1 MLPVIEPRR
10 VGDELS
16 PQSMTT
22 SRIAP
27 EPVAGATVNVAA
39 MPASMP
45 VVGGVMVTPGEATV
59 ISTVSVTPPAVAET
73 LPLSDPVKVVRA
85 WPVSSVAAVPGDT

>member
-1 MLPVIEPRR
+1 M
-10 VGDELS
+10 LS

-45 VVGGVMVTPGEATV
+45 VVGGVMVTPGDATV
-59 ISTVSVTPPAVAET
+59 MSTSAVLAPAAAET
-73 LPLSDPVKVVRA
+73 FPLSDPVKVVRA
-85 WPVSSVAAVPGDT
+85 WPLSSVATVPGDT